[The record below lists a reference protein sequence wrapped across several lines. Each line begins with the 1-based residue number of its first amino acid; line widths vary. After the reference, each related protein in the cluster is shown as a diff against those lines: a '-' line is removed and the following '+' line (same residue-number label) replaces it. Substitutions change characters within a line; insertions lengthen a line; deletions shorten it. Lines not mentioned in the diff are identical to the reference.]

1 MPELITGGL
10 GDPTDRGDADPRVA
24 AALGAFAAGSGS
36 EHAALAALASARLL
50 VPVVAVLT
58 EAAPAEGAPA
68 EGAPAEAASAGG
80 AGVGPCGGA
89 AGPGRGLRREKASE
103 MALPTLLGS
112 DGRRAVLAFTCLS
125 ALTGW
130 RPDARPVPVTGRQVW
145 QAGAE
150 EADAVVIDVAGPVPF
165 AVDGARL
172 AALAEGRP
180 PPPPHN
186 DPDVEALAAAALAG
200 EPPVAGF
207 ALLPGGGDSDLTI
220 QVTLAPGYGPSDAR
234 AQAAIQRAVE
244 RIVTGGGGRV
254 RRGITVA
261 VSTGPVSTG
270 PVSTGPV
277 STGPVSTGPV
287 STGPVS
293 TGPAGT
299 GPVGT
304 GPVGTGGQ
312 PADIPPAGGP

>member
-1 MPELITGGL
+1 VPELITGGL

-24 AALGAFAAGSGS
+24 AALGAFAVGHGS
-36 EHAALAALASARLL
+36 EHAALAALAGARLL

-68 EGAPAEAASAGG
+68 EGT
-80 AGVGPCGGA
+80 GVGPDGA
-89 AGPGRGLRREKASE
+89 AGPGRGPRREKASE

-112 DGRRAVLAFTCLS
+112 DGRRAVLAFTCLP
-125 ALTGW
+125 ALAGW
-130 RPDARPVPVTGRQVW
+130 RPDARPVPVTGPQVW

-150 EADAVVIDVAGPVPF
+150 EASAVVIDVAGPVPF

-180 PPPPHN
+180 PPLPHN
-186 DPDVEALAAAALAG
+186 DPDMQALAAAALAG

-207 ALLPGGGDSDLTI
+207 ALLPGGGDSDLTV

-234 AQAAIQRAVE
+234 AQAAIRRAVE
-244 RIVTGGGGRV
+244 RIVAGGGGRV

-261 VSTGPVSTG
+261 VSSGAASTG
-270 PVSTGPV
+270 ATS
-277 STGPVSTGPV
+277 
-287 STGPVS
+287 
-293 TGPAGT
+293 
-299 GPVGT
+299 
-304 GPVGTGGQ
+304 TGGQ
-312 PADIPPAGGP
+312 PAGSPPAGGP